1 MIAVRLIAGR
11 KGRFT
16 GDKRVA
22 DDAAGNAG
30 APAACA
36 AVKLASRLDSAIA

>member
-11 KGRFT
+11 KRRFT

-22 DDAAGNAG
+22 DDAAGDAG
-30 APAACA
+30 GFAACA
-36 AVKLASRLDSAIA
+36 AVKLASKLDSAIA